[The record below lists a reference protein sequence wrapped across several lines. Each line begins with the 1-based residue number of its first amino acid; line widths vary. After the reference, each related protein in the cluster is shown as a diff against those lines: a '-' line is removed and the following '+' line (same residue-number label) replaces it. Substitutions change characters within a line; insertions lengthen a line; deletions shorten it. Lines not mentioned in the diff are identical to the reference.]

1 MSWKYRDFISFLK
14 SFYLTAESAEG
25 AEGKKRE
32 MFANLAF
39 CCCVIQEQSSAHR
52 YLKVSIVVK
61 KELLFAPML

>member
-32 MFANLAF
+32 MFANPAF
-39 CCCVIQEQSSAHR
+39 CCYVIQERSLVRR
-52 YLKVSIVVK
+52 YLKVSISVK
-61 KELLFAPML
+61 TELLFAPTL